1 MKIDVVIP
9 SIGRV
14 KKLENCLNSI
24 FHSAK
29 DIRLSIYLY
38 FSLPSEYQY
47 FLTQFRNLPEIT
59 PILLENYRVP
69 DFWNSHLRNTNTD
82 VMCYLN
88 DDVLVD
94 RDLFKVVMKEFYN
107 KFPDYDGVIGFR
119 QTNIPKDSTVEGA
132 FGAIG
137 IKYADRFPKRQVF
150 APCYERFYADF
161 ELWKYAS
168 LINRFYFSDLAMLTH
183 LHPMGNKEL
192 EDDTHRLVR
201 QWLPVDR
208 QTHKQRQAQGLLWGK
223 DFTLLTRTLE

>member
-1 MKIDVVIP
+1 LQIDVVIP
-9 SIGRV
+9 SRGRV

-24 FHSAK
+24 FHAAI
-29 DIRLSIYLY
+29 DIRLQIYLY
-38 FSLPSEYQY
+38 FSVPEEYTY
-47 FLTQFRNLPEIT
+47 FLEKFRDLPEVT
-59 PILLENYRVP
+59 PLLLENYRVP
-69 DFWNSHLRNTNTD
+69 DFWNTHLRNTKAN

-94 RDLFKVVMKEFYN
+94 RDLFKVVMKEFYK
-107 KFPDYDGVIGFR
+107 KFPDYDGIIGFR

-137 IKYADRFPKRQVF
+137 IKYADRFPKRQVLC
-150 APCYERFYADF
+150 PNYERFYSDF

-168 LINRFYFSDLAMLTH
+168 HINRFYFCDLAMLTH

-201 QWLPVDR
+201 QYLKQDR
-208 QTHKQRQAQGLLWGK
+208 VTHTQRQQLGYLWGK
-223 DFTLLTRTLE
+223 DFNLV